1 MKRLRIYA
9 DTSVY
14 GGCFDDEFT
23 EPSRRF
29 FEEVGAG
36 RFILVVSETVAYEL
50 ESAPPE
56 VAGLLGSVPEPFYE
70 AVAVDEETEELRDA
84 YISAGVVGPG
94 SLADAEHIASASVA
108 GADAIV
114 SWNFKHVVHFEKI
127 RGYHAVNIREGYAAV
142 PIHTPMEVIEW

>member
-14 GGCFDDEFT
+14 GGCFDDEFA

-36 RFILVVSETVAYEL
+36 RFVLVVSETVAYEL
-50 ESAPPE
+50 RSAPPE
-56 VAGLLGSVPEPFYE
+56 VAALLGSVPRPFHE
-70 AVAVDEETEELRDA
+70 AVAVDEEAEQLRDA
-84 YISAGVVGPG
+84 YMSAGVVGPG

-108 GADAIV
+108 GVDAIV
-114 SWNFKHVVHFEKI
+114 SWNFKHVVHLEKI
-127 RGYHAVNIREGYAAV
+127 RGFHSVNIREGYAAV